1 MLTANMFTHYHDSAN
16 WSMLHE
22 TLKKMGREDL
32 IGNSK
37 KHLAPAFQL
46 AIMGGAIRQS
56 DGSTFKSK
64 QPALDNKYGAKKY
77 GGLPKSFNNMKNAA
91 RPARNK

>member
-1 MLTANMFTHYHDSAN
+1 MFTHYHDSAN

-46 AIMGGAIRQS
+46 AIMGGLFVNRMAVH
-56 DGSTFKSK
+56 
-64 QPALDNKYGAKKY
+64 LN
-77 GGLPKSFNNMKNAA
+77 LPKPCLLRNMVAC
-91 RPARNK
+91 

>member
-1 MLTANMFTHYHDSAN
+1 MFTHYHDSAN

-56 DGSTFKSK
+56 DGSTFKSTK
-64 QPALDNKYGAKKY
+64 ALPVKKY
-77 GGLPKSFNNMKNAA
+77 GGLLKSFNNIKNAVM
-91 RPARNK
+91 PARIK